1 MKNTLFMLLLLALT
15 VASSHAAQMYKWV
28 DENGQTQF
36 SQFPPFA
43 TSQSEQIKVEAPKSR
58 QSASSKEKLGNMR
71 QKLLENSVGRGEK
84 EAEAK
89 EEAKKKEE
97 LAKAC
102 TISKQRLKKL
112 QENGRV
118 YKELENG
125 ERKWFDVKERD
136 DLIKDA
142 KQDVADY
149 CSK

>member
-1 MKNTLFMLLLLALT
+1 MKNILFISLMLSLT
-15 VASSHAAQMYKWV
+15 VAFSHASQMYKWV

-36 SQFPPFA
+36 SQFPPSA

-58 QSASSKEKLGNMR
+58 QSASSKEKLDNMR

-84 EAEAK
+84 ERDK
-89 EEAKKKEE
+89 EEQDKKKEE
-97 LAKAC
+97 LARAC
-102 TISKQRLKKL
+102 TTSKKRLKKL

-118 YKELENG
+118 YTELENG

-136 DLIKDA
+136 GLIKDA
-142 KQDVADY
+142 QQDVADY